1 MATAG
6 SRVLAIYDSLVHIT
20 YLCLLPAVLPVP
32 AFKPSCRA
40 RTAGQ
45 GYVQEDAV
53 QSVQQG
59 QGRVHCMA
67 RPLYGWKEGGS
78 PKWPMQ
84 IASYNEIQRYLH
96 QGNVGVNL
104 YSEPSIYIL
113 TANARI
119 IFSR

>member
-53 QSVQQG
+53 HNINVQQG
-59 QGRVHCMA
+59 QSRVHCIA

-78 PKWPMQ
+78 PKLQ
-84 IASYNEIQRYLH
+84 ALLSLSSYNEIQRYCIR
-96 QGNVGVNL
+96 
-104 YSEPSIYIL
+104 EIL
-113 TANARI
+113 V
-119 IFSR
+119 